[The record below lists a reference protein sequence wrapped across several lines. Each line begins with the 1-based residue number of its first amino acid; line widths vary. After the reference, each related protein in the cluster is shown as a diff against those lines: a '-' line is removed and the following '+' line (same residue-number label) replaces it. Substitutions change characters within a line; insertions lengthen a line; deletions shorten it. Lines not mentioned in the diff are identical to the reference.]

1 MLLRNTASIF
11 SVLIFTAFALGQI
24 VDTSLKLIC
33 SPSDPSDCYPE
44 VFEPSYEWQII
55 REGQHIPPGLHVRL
69 NIATLQK
76 EAKYVDPS
84 EANSSGEI
92 VVSQD
97 QEDQDN
103 KGDLDNKKE
112 PETKEEV
119 RQEVQ
124 KMVEELRN
132 RLKGLKESA
141 KQKVEAR
148 TSLDTYTD
156 SVRIVKDFPTNS
168 DVSDLDKAF
177 DVLEDLSHDIEFG
190 ARMTLDNILFD
201 NLLRITSNE
210 IADPRHLEFKQRA
223 YQIMASSLRNNP
235 DASNN
240 LLENQKPEFVEQ
252 LFEELSERKSG
263 VTRKR
268 VLGIIQ
274 GLAQNKY
281 FASKYLNWNL
291 KDSKMDVLISSF
303 TSMSPES
310 QGRVINIF
318 EDLGM
323 LDHDEIEKRSTLEPL
338 AIFSNILQKRLYQN
352 QANDE
357 DEFRLLFQKLKEV
370 HTENKDVKPSD
381 EFIKWL
387 ADETEARKSKK
398 KREEV
403 SEQDAEYNR
412 DFIIDAHEI
421 FGNPKAARK
430 ALADYDEL

>member
-1 MLLRNTASIF
+1 MLLRNIASI
-11 SVLIFTAFALGQI
+11 SGVLIFTAFALGQI

-44 VFEPSYEWQII
+44 VFEPSYEWQVI

-84 EANSSGEI
+84 EANSSGAI
-92 VVSQD
+92 VVSQE
-97 QEDQDN
+97 QEDQEN
-103 KGDLDNKKE
+103 NGDLDSQKE

-119 RQEVQ
+119 RKEVQ

-132 RLKGLKESA
+132 KLKGLKDSA
-141 KQKVEAR
+141 NEKGE

-156 SVRIVKDFPTNS
+156 SVRIVKDFPTDS
-168 DVSDLDKAF
+168 DASDLDKAL

-190 ARMTLDNILFD
+190 ARMTLDNVLFD
-201 NLLRITSNE
+201 SLLRITSNQ

-274 GLAQNKY
+274 GLAQNKH
-281 FASKYLNWNL
+281 FASKYLNWHL
-291 KDSKMDVLISSF
+291 KDSKLDVLINSF
-303 TSMSPES
+303 TSMSSES
-310 QGRVINIF
+310 QDRVINIF

-323 LDHDEIEKRSTLEPL
+323 LDHDEIEKRSTLEPR
-338 AIFSNILQKRLYQN
+338 AIFSNILQKRLYRN
-352 QANDE
+352 QASDE
-357 DEFRLLFQKLKEV
+357 NEFRLLFQKLKEV
-370 HTENKDVKPSD
+370 HTENKDVKPSNQ
-381 EFIKWL
+381 FIEWL
-387 ADETEARKSKK
+387 ADEMEARKSKK
-398 KREEV
+398 KREKI
-403 SEQDAEYNR
+403 SDQDAEYNR